1 MIVLRRLVTLPPE
14 KRLYGR
20 DTAGGYYEMI
30 VTAAR
35 MALMSRGRLEG
46 MGMTYITH
54 RYIPAVSSVIDS
66 IRFHNLLTLY
76 RSRTHL
82 HVESALAER
91 LQISTALT
99 MVATMALETSG
110 STKGATWRLPLTVS
124 IDQVRMPD

>member
-20 DTAGGYYEMI
+20 DTAGGYYEMV

-35 MALMSRGRLEG
+35 MALMSWGRLKG
-46 MGMTYITH
+46 MGKTYITH

-76 RSRTHL
+76 HLRTHL
-82 HVESALAER
+82 HVGSALAER

-99 MVATMALETSG
+99 MVATMALEASD
-110 STKGATWRLPLTVS
+110 STKGAT
-124 IDQVRMPD
+124 